1 LFSYDFIV
9 LGLNDL
15 LPIGPSRI
23 LFVADGGTTSRLV
36 QGRIKSVAAL
46 CRPQG
51 WMLLFCRQKGS
62 TDGLGKGIK
71 NGKCE
76 RNGSNGKN
84 YGNTWNS
91 KPISNHDLTYGS

>member
-23 LFVADGGTTSRLV
+23 LFVADRGTTSRLV
-36 QGRIKSVAAL
+36 QGRIKSEAAL

-62 TDGLGKGIK
+62 TDGLGKGIR
-71 NGKCE
+71 NGKYE
-76 RNGSNGKN
+76 RNGSHGKN
-84 YGNTWNS
+84 NGNTW
-91 KPISNHDLTYGS
+91 